1 MRRSF
6 LYAVL
11 FLAAVVNASAASPP
25 KGHLVIIGGGSH
37 TEQIMQTFVRLAG
50 GRNASVVVFPMAS
63 GDAEGTG
70 REQRDELLGD
80 SVAHCISL
88 NLTREQANS
97 DSIVRLLD
105 RTTGVFFSGGDQSLL
120 TAALKGTRVEQ
131 RLHEI
136 YRQGGVIGGTS
147 AGAAVMSEIMI
158 TGDELLNKD
167 TINAFISIRKNNI
180 KTTPGFGF
188 VTTAIVDQH
197 FVKRKR
203 HNRLISVVLE
213 HPSLLGIGIDE
224 STAII
229 VNPNNTFTVAGE
241 SLVFVYDASRANAVG
256 LNNKGTLSGSPLA
269 LHILQAGEIFNF
281 KTRRVVTVRP

>member
-1 MRRSF
+1 MRRSI
-6 LYAVL
+6 LCAVL
-11 FLAAVVNASAASPP
+11 FLAAVASAPAASHP
-25 KGHLVIIGGGSH
+25 KGHLVIIGGGSR
-37 TEQIMQTFVRLAG
+37 TKEIMCTFVRLAG

-63 GDAEGTG
+63 GDAEETG

-80 SVAHCISL
+80 SIARCISL

-105 RTTGVFFSGGDQSLL
+105 RTTGVFFSGGDQSRL

-136 YRQGGVIGGTS
+136 YQQGGVIGGTS

-167 TINAFISIRKNNI
+167 TVNAFTFIRKNNI
-180 KTTPGFGF
+180 KTIPGFGF
-188 VTTAIVDQH
+188 VTAAIVDQH

-241 SLVFVYDASRANAVG
+241 SLVFVYDASRANPVG
-256 LNNKGTLSGSPLA
+256 LNYKGMLSGSPLA
-269 LHILQAGEIFNF
+269 LHILQAGEVFNF